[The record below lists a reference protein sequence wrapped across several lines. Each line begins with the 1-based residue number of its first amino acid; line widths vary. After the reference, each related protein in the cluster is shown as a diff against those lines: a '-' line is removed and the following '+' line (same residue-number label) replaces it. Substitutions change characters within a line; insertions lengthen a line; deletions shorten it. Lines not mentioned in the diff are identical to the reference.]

1 MATMSM
7 NKAIHGAV
15 RRDLGRLVGALGS
28 FTPGDTARAAGL
40 RRAWDNLDHQLVR
53 HHTGEHEIAW
63 PHLERLGLSRD
74 LLAQMDAEHAVM
86 AESLAGARA
95 AVHAL
100 DDAPT
105 AEHATAALAAV
116 QDLTRVTEDHL
127 DHEEAEIEQFYLDNQ
142 GTPEMQ
148 AMGKA
153 FARDGG
159 VSEGG
164 RFFEWILDGASPAER
179 EAATHGIPGPVL
191 KVLTG
196 VFGRGYRKEVAPV
209 WRS

>member
-7 NKAIHGAV
+7 NKAIHGAF
-15 RRDLGRLVGALGS
+15 RRDLARFETALQRFPAGNAGRARDLV
-28 FTPGDTARAAGL
+28 
-40 RRAWDNLDHQLVR
+40 RAWDNFDHQLVR

-63 PHLERLGLSRD
+63 PHLQRLGLSRD
-74 LLAQMDAEHAVM
+74 LLDRMDAEHYLM
-86 AESLAGARA
+86 A
-95 AVHAL
+95 
-100 DDAPT
+100 
-105 AEHATAALAAV
+105 AALAEARTAVRALPGSPTAGTAETALAKVRHLRDTAV
-116 QDLTRVTEDHL
+116 QHL
-127 DHEEAEIEQFYLDNQ
+127 DHEEGEIEQFYLDHEDSA
-142 GTPEMQ
+142 EMK

-153 FARDGG
+153 FAKEGG

-164 RFFEWILDGASPAER
+164 RFFEWILDGATPAER
-179 EAATHGIPGPVL
+179 AAVTHGIPGPVL